1 MSSWT
6 TQDLSLPAITAEGI
20 VSRNFL
26 VRDPQYLVVEITGLS
41 DDATTANI
49 TIEDSADGVYFT
61 EVKTDGTFIA
71 LTEGDGEP
79 ENDSRVIFRFDASV
93 ESQAAPLRNICRV
106 KLNNTTTFDKVFVTW
121 SP

>member
-6 TQDLSLPAITAEGI
+6 TQDLSLPAITAGGI

-26 VRDPQYLVVEITGLS
+26 VRDPQYLVVEITGVL
-41 DDATTANI
+41 DTATTANI
-49 TIEDSADGVYFT
+49 TIEDSADGVYFNT
-61 EVKTDGTFIA
+61 VVTGGDHFVVESPAEVN
-71 LTEGDGEP
+71 
-79 ENDSRVIFRFDASV
+79 NDSRVIFRFDASV
-93 ESQAAPLRNICRV
+93 ESEAAPLRNICRV

>member
-6 TQDLSLPAITAEGI
+6 TQDLALPAITAEGV

-26 VRDPQYLVVEITGLS
+26 VRDPQYLAVEITGLS
-41 DDATTANI
+41 DDATSADI

-61 EVKTDGTFIA
+61 EVKTGGTFIA
-71 LTEGDGEP
+71 LTEGVGEP
-79 ENDSRVIFRFDASV
+79 ENDSRLIFRFDASV
-93 ESQAAPLRNICRV
+93 EQVAAPIRNICRV
-106 KLNNTTTFDKVFVTW
+106 KLNNTTAFDKVFVTW